1 MIGKAITA
9 LVLAAALA
17 GCSTFSDSK
26 MTKMDQRDAD
36 DALKVPKYMLTAL
49 RAEYVPLL
57 HRPAKGAVRTQPLQ
71 ALLRQRPHVLLV

>member
-26 MTKMDQRDAD
+26 MTKMDQ
-36 DALKVPKYMLTAL
+36 LVP
-49 RAEYVPLL
+49 
-57 HRPAKGAVRTQPLQ
+57 Q
-71 ALLRQRPHVLLV
+71 AGGNC